1 MVSNDGGDTMAEVVD
16 DDCIASGVHNS
27 GGGGILFEPTSV
39 PFSRSQVQARLRSGI
54 SRVYSVQSSS
64 GSSRISAQNRDFG
77 SNPVDSVNT
86 RVNSGQQQVKRGQ
99 ESTGRFQFRFAVR
112 GSG

>member
-1 MVSNDGGDTMAEVVD
+1 MLVQVS
-16 DDCIASGVHNS
+16 I
-27 GGGGILFEPTSV
+27 
-39 PFSRSQVQARLRSGI
+39 SQVKMFGFVSGFIKGRSCGSGFVLVREVHSSQTSI
-54 SRVYSVQSSS
+54 QSS
-64 GSSRISAQNRDFG
+64 GSHWISAQNWDFG

-99 ESTGRFQFRFAVR
+99 QSTGRFQFRFAVR